1 MGIRTAVAIS
11 KYVYRHPRK
20 VARLLACGVSKDPIL
35 GSRTVVSLRQRMC
48 RLASTAVSWQ
58 PSASETDYAQWVAVN
73 DTLTNSDI
81 VEMRSIAK
89 SWAARPLVSILMPVC
104 DTSESFLS
112 AAIESVIHQ
121 TYENWELCIAD
132 DASSA
137 PWVRQVL
144 DRVVRMDPRIKVVF
158 REQRGGIAA
167 ATNSALQM
175 ATGEWIGF
183 LDHDDELVPH
193 ALFCVMDVVR
203 TRPDTEFLYS
213 DEDKLDING
222 QRCDAYFKPPFNL
235 ELLRSH
241 NYLTHFAVF
250 RGALLR
256 RLGGLRAGFDGSQDY
271 DLILRAIDSIPRES
285 IVHIPHV
292 LYHWRIHPASTA
304 SGVGAKSY
312 AVEAGARALADHL
325 SRRGICGQVEV
336 TPFGYRMK
344 YEPPSHA
351 GLVSIIVPTR
361 NQQAV
366 LKPCIE
372 SILSST
378 EHIACE
384 IIVMDNGSDEPPTL
398 AYLASIA
405 AHPRVRVFRD
415 EQPFNYS
422 RLNNRAVA
430 LARGE
435 YLVLLNNDTEVISPD
450 WLQTMLGIM
459 SQPDV
464 GAVGAKLLYSNG
476 SVQHG
481 GVIIGLGGVAGHAH
495 LHRARSE
502 GGYFGRAQLQQEFG
516 AVTGACLMVRKRD
529 YEAVGGLDETNLAIA
544 FNDVDLCLKL
554 RALGRR
560 IVWTPFAELFHH
572 ESLSRGKEDTPEKQ
586 RRFAD
591 EVRFMRSR
599 WHEDLVRGDP
609 GYNPNLSLR
618 NRDFALAGSPRVGK
632 PWK

>member
-1 MGIRTAVAIS
+1 
-11 KYVYRHPRK
+11 
-20 VARLLACGVSKDPIL
+20 
-35 GSRTVVSLRQRMC
+35 
-48 RLASTAVSWQ
+48 
-58 PSASETDYAQWVAVN
+58 
-73 DTLTNSDI
+73 
-81 VEMRSIAK
+81 
-89 SWAARPLVSILMPVC
+89 
-104 DTSESFLS
+104 
-112 AAIESVIHQ
+112 
-121 TYENWELCIAD
+121 
-132 DASSA
+132 
-137 PWVRQVL
+137 
-144 DRVVRMDPRIKVVF
+144 
-158 REQRGGIAA
+158 
-167 ATNSALQM
+167 
-175 ATGEWIGF
+175 
-183 LDHDDELVPH
+183 
-193 ALFCVMDVVR
+193 
-203 TRPDTEFLYS
+203 
-213 DEDKLDING
+213 
-222 QRCDAYFKPPFNL
+222 
-235 ELLRSH
+235 
-241 NYLTHFAVF
+241 
-250 RGALLR
+250 
-256 RLGGLRAGFDGSQDY
+256 
-271 DLILRAIDSIPRES
+271 
-285 IVHIPHV
+285 
-292 LYHWRIHPASTA
+292 
-304 SGVGAKSY
+304 
-312 AVEAGARALADHL
+312 
-325 SRRGICGQVEV
+325 
-336 TPFGYRMK
+336 
-344 YEPPSHA
+344 
-351 GLVSIIVPTR
+351 VSIIVPTR

-366 LKPCIE
+366 LKQCIE

-384 IIVMDNGSDEPPTL
+384 IIVMDNGSDEPATL

-405 AHPRVRVFRD
+405 AHPRVRVLRD
-415 EQPFNYS
+415 ELPFNYS

-435 YLVLLNNDTEVISPD
+435 YVVLLNNDTEVISPD

-459 SQPDV
+459 SQSDV

-618 NRDFALAGSPRVGK
+618 FRDFALAGSPRVEK
-632 PWK
+632 PWR